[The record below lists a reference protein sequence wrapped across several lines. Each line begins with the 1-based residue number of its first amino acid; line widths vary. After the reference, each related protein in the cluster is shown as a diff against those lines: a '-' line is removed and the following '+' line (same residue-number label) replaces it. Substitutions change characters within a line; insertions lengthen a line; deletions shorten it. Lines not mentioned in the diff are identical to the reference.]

1 MSSLKDSINPS
12 EILALLSPAGQQQV
26 VEFIQRAQAERGANW
41 LPEIQAEF
49 PMFSWIVEL
58 VCNHTADEA
67 FAELQSQFPNYPLQL
82 VKGGIKSL
90 HNRLRIEIERPRG
103 SNLGA
108 QTL

>member
-1 MSSLKDSINPS
+1 MAGELAPPNPGRS
-12 EILALLSPAGQQQV
+12 TDVFLD
-26 VEFIQRAQAERGANW
+26 RK
-41 LPEIQAEF
+41 
-49 PMFSWIVEL
+49 L